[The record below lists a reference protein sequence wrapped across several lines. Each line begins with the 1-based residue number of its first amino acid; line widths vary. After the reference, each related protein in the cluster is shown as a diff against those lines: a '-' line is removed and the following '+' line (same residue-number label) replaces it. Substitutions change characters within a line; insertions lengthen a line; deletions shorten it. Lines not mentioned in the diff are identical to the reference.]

1 MKLQEI
7 FDHLK
12 AGEFSQLNFGAGQ
25 GVIEEDDNAMDK
37 VLSHINLGLTDLF
50 TKFELRRRRLQ
61 LTLQAGQT
69 SYLLTSAR
77 AVSKYVPTIPPA
89 DPAPEPYII
98 DTMSDPFQDD
108 VLLVSQVFTDGN
120 FELPLNR
127 LDVPYS
133 LLTSAMNRIEV
144 PLSIV
149 ERSLALPSSL
159 ITTGLTVIYRANHV
173 TLNPNIGAFN
183 PDRLEIELPAS
194 HLTAL
199 LYFVASRA
207 NNPVGLGQEFNA
219 GNTFAAKYDGE
230 VLNLKNNG
238 MEIQQ
243 RGNESRFAARGFV

>member
-25 GVIEEDDNAMDK
+25 GIVDEDDTTMLK
-37 VLSHINLGLTDLF
+37 VLSHVNLGLTDLF
-50 TKFELRRRRLQ
+50 TRFELRRRRLQ

-69 SYLLTSAR
+69 SYLLTSKHSVNGR
-77 AVSKYVPTIPPA
+77 GSV
-89 DPAPEPYII
+89 DPKYII
-98 DTMSDPFQDD
+98 DTTTDPFRDD

-149 ERSLALPSSL
+149 ERSLALPSTL
-159 ITTGLTVIYRANHV
+159 ITAGLTVVYRANHA
-173 TLNPNIGAFN
+173 TLNPNVGAFD
-183 PDRLEIELPAS
+183 PERLEIELPAS
-194 HLTAL
+194 HMTAL

-219 GNTFAAKYDGE
+219 GNTYAAKYE
-230 VLNLKNNG
+230 VECLRLKSDG

>member
-25 GVIEEDDNAMDK
+25 GIVDEDDATMLK

-50 TKFELRRRRLQ
+50 TRFELRRRRLQ

-69 SYLLTSAR
+69 SYLLTSKHAENGR
-77 AVSKYVPTIPPA
+77 AAV
-89 DPAPEPYII
+89 DPKYII
-98 DTMSDPFQDD
+98 DTVADPFKDD
-108 VLLVSQVFTDGN
+108 VLLVSQIFTDDN

-133 LLTSAMNRIEV
+133 LQTSAMNRIEV

-149 ERSLALPSSL
+149 EKSLALPSSL
-159 ITTGLTVIYRANHV
+159 ITNGLTVVYRANHA
-173 TLNPNIGAFN
+173 TLNPNIGAFD
-183 PDRLEIELPAS
+183 PERLEIELPAS

-199 LYFVASRA
+199 LYFTASRA

-219 GNTFAAKYDGE
+219 GNTYAAKYE
-230 VLNLKNNG
+230 VECLRLKTDG

>member
-25 GVIEEDDNAMDK
+25 GIIDEDDKAMDK

-50 TKFELRRRRLQ
+50 TRFELRRRRLQ

-69 SYLLTSAR
+69 SYLLTSKHAENGR
-77 AVSKYVPTIPPA
+77 AAV
-89 DPAPEPYII
+89 DPKYII
-98 DTMSDPFQDD
+98 DTVADPFKDD
-108 VLLVSQVFTDGN
+108 VLLVSQIFTDDN

-133 LLTSAMNRIEV
+133 LQTSAMNRIEV

-149 ERSLALPSSL
+149 EKSLALPSSL
-159 ITTGLTVIYRANHV
+159 ITNGLTVVYRANHA
-173 TLNPNIGAFN
+173 TLNPNIGAFD
-183 PDRLEIELPAS
+183 PERLEIELPAS

-199 LYFVASRA
+199 LYFTASRA

-219 GNTFAAKYDGE
+219 GNTYAAKYE
-230 VLNLKNNG
+230 AECLRLKTDG

-243 RGNESRFAARGFV
+243 RGNETRFAARGFV